1 MHATKITILN
11 ISTLVAELNAK
22 YRRNRKCANSLR
34 ALALCLENETGFTS
48 GSTEWFFPQW
58 IQLQVLNLVFA
69 ERRKAREPGEN
80 RRSKEENQQA
90 SLLT

>member
-1 MHATKITILN
+1 MGGIENVQIR
-11 ISTLVAELNAK
+11 E
-22 YRRNRKCANSLR
+22 R
-34 ALALCLENETGFTS
+34 AQALCLENETGF
-48 GSTEWFFPQW
+48 STGTTKWLFSQW